1 MILFAAYTILLAK
14 YSGQEDIVV
23 GTPVAGRV
31 HDDLQ
36 HIIGMFVNT
45 LAIRTAPAGEKTFK
59 DYVTETKETMLKAYE
74 NQEYPFE
81 ELVEKLGVQRDLS
94 RNPLFDTMFVLQN
107 TEQTDIEIDSLAVRP
122 YEETHAVAKFDL
134 QLTFEMHQ
142 HEIQGSF
149 DYCTKLF
156 KREPSLRW
164 HRIT

>member
-1 MILFAAYTILLAK
+1 M
-14 YSGQEDIVV
+14 
-23 GTPVAGRV
+23 
-31 HDDLQ
+31 
-36 HIIGMFVNT
+36 
-45 LAIRTAPAGEKTFK
+45 
-59 DYVTETKETMLKAYE
+59 
-74 NQEYPFE
+74 
-81 ELVEKLGVQRDLS
+81 QRDLS